1 MISVSCWT
9 LRLYRSLVVVGNG
22 KETLIH
28 LFFYIGQKRCG
39 LEVHHRLFPWG
50 GVQKTSSHQNNG
62 DRNPPITIECRD
74 TNGNASAVDSVAWW
88 ILAVSN
94 SNAMIY
100 ISSDYITRQTIIQFL
115 INWNDYSTDSNSIWT
130 SNITST

>member
-9 LRLYRSLVVVGNG
+9 LRLCGSLVIVGNG
-22 KETLIH
+22 KDWHWYT
-28 LFFYIGQKRCG
+28 FNIGQKRCG
-39 LEVHHRLFPWG
+39 LELHHRLFAWG

-62 DRNPPITIECRD
+62 DQNSPITSECCD
-74 TNGNASAVDSVAWW
+74 TNGNPSAVDSVAWW
-88 ILAVSN
+88 ILAVSS

-100 ISSDYITRQTIIQFL
+100 ISRDYITRQTIIQFL
-115 INWNDYSTDSNSIWT
+115 INWNDYWTDSNSIWT